1 MKASGMEKKNW
12 GRKMRAYLFFLIKF
26 VPVKKVLY
34 NFKK

>member
-1 MKASGMEKKNW
+1 MKASGMEKPGEKDA
-12 GRKMRAYLFFLIKF
+12 GVSVFLIKF